1 MDKTRLLTIVI
12 PVRIDCPERLANLQ
26 VVLSSLLSWTD
37 SPIVIMEGDTESRIQ
52 GLDASERVSIHFYR
66 DGDPIFHRTKYIN
79 RLLNL
84 AQTPFVGVWD
94 TDVILSKESIM
105 EAVTQVE
112 EGAVMSLP
120 YDGTFLFLSEVA
132 SERVRRDPESP
143 FSEGGRGALEGMS
156 LARPSVGGAYIVD
169 KDRYL
174 QLGGENEH
182 FYGWGPEDAERVKRV
197 ENLGG
202 KVSRAQGALY
212 HLYHPRGVNS
222 TLGEDER
229 ALANLS
235 EFSKVCS
242 MTSSELRTYVDTD
255 LLLSSCEVRVDA

>member
-12 PVRIDCPERLANLQ
+12 PVRIDCPERLATLQ

-52 GLDASERVSIHFYR
+52 GPDSSERVSIHFYR

-79 RLLNL
+79 RLLNI

-120 YDGTFLFLSEVA
+120 YDGTFLFLSEAA
-132 SERVRRDPESP
+132 SKKVRRDPVLP

-229 ALANLS
+229 ASANLG

-242 MTSSELRTYVDTD
+242 MTSSELRTYVDVYLCPT
-255 LLLSSCEVRVDA
+255 SYEVPTSR